1 MAFCMGILAGQ
12 LGVLASSVVDYV
24 MYCTAAMS
32 KREYYIKLKQ
42 VPDPLLIKRNWLIKI
57 S

>member
-1 MAFCMGILAGQ
+1 MAFCMGTLAGQ